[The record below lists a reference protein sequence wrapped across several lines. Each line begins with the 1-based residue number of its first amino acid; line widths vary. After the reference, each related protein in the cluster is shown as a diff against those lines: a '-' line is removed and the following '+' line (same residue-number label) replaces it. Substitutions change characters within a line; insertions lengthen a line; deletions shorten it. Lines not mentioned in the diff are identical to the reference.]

1 MSDKNKVSAFFKTA
15 GREIK
20 TSILTK
26 YIGFYVAVAAIVL
39 SFIQTIIY
47 GQVNGQDL
55 NVNAI
60 IFSVLGIVF
69 FLLLSLF
76 RKTSTFAPLVLM
88 AFDFFALLAFVS
100 KIIDYFS
107 TAFFGGFSAAK
118 FFAMPAP
125 YWLSTVCF
133 ILSAIVSA
141 VAVYLPQNREL
152 KVKEELNVEA
162 RNDEIEEV

>member
-69 FLLLSLF
+69 FLLLSL
-76 RKTSTFAPLVLM
+76 L
-88 AFDFFALLAFVS
+88 
-100 KIIDYFS
+100 
-107 TAFFGGFSAAK
+107 
-118 FFAMPAP
+118 
-125 YWLSTVCF
+125 
-133 ILSAIVSA
+133 
-141 VAVYLPQNREL
+141 
-152 KVKEELNVEA
+152 
-162 RNDEIEEV
+162 